1 MVKTFVASRRG
12 DLSPWSVKNRP
23 GKKSEIGEIPRAIR
37 KGGQSAEKRAF
48 LSFCICLVS
57 ATNRKVTSAS
67 NTGTKASLGY
77 RETADRIAWPL
88 RTVHS
93 PSHIK
98 TLKKREVETRSHA
111 KNAQARKGA
120 LLRRGE
126 EDVQLCWQA
135 NQIYPHFNASSG
147 SNNGVSPH
155 CTVIPIKKSRS
166 SEPVLS

>member
-1 MVKTFVASRRG
+1 MQKNERFYLFVFVLFRRQIVRS
-12 DLSPWSVKNRP
+12 LPP
-23 GKKSEIGEIPRAIR
+23 QIQEH
-37 KGGQSAEKRAF
+37 
-48 LSFCICLVS
+48 
-57 ATNRKVTSAS
+57 
-67 NTGTKASLGY
+67 KASLGY
-77 RETADRIAWPL
+77 RETVDRIAWPL

-155 CTVIPIKKSRS
+155 CTVIPIKNQDQVS
-166 SEPVLS
+166 LY